1 MKKLAAVITLVAG
14 VSLALTACGPSGSS
28 VNLEL
33 SDSGLTPKTVSA
45 AVGAKVTFTVKNSAA
60 EVYDCHLRDV
70 TQLKLYPGQIYWALN
85 SIPAG
90 GTKTDTFAAPS
101 EPTTYEIGCGVS
113 PYASV
118 EGTAAGMTATLVV
131 K

>member
-1 MKKLAAVITLVAG
+1 MKKLAAVITLIAA
-14 VSLALTACGPSGSS
+14 VSLALAACGPSGST
-28 VNLEL
+28 VDLAL
-33 SDSGLTPKTVSA
+33 SESGLTPKTLNVP
-45 AVGAKVTFTVKNSAA
+45 VGTKVTFSVKNSATA
-60 EVYDCHLRDV
+60 IYDCHLRDV
-70 TQLKLYPGQIYWALN
+70 SVLKRLPGQIFWMLN

-90 GTKTDTFAAPS
+90 ATKTDTFVAPS
-101 EPTTYEIGCGVS
+101 QPTTYEIGCGVS

>member
-14 VSLALTACGPSGSS
+14 MSLALTACGPTGST
-28 VNLEL
+28 VNLEV
-33 SDSGLTPKTVSA
+33 SDSGLAPKTLNVP
-45 AVGAKVTFTVKNSAA
+45 VGANVTFTVKNRRT

-70 TQLKLYPGQIYWALN
+70 SQLKLYPGQIFWMLN

-90 GTKTDTFAAPS
+90 ATKTDTFAAPS
-101 EPTTYEIGCGVS
+101 QPTTYEIGCGVS
-113 PYASV
+113 PYASL